1 MRVELRTTFQSLP
14 TQDVSK
20 RAIVTD
26 WSEKSYFPLDGVP
39 MDARI
44 RSVGYWKRQFGRLL

>member
-1 MRVELRTTFQSLP
+1 MWHILCELGFAPPFRSLP

-44 RSVGYWKRQFGRLL
+44 RSVGY